1 LYYPPEFKSPFV
13 WVYNERGQLIQQIY
27 PSNYRYVTY
36 IKDSSDELKKIIW
49 DHSSIEI
56 TKQVAENK
64 LLVKTIVTTPRYRVS
79 NERIYIANMLVD
91 AVNNVEAGRLVN
103 SQFKYGYDT
112 NRRLTSL
119 QVFVENND
127 AKTRIESKI
136 SIKYKINTKFYE
148 KINDFQF
155 LRNLLSSSELTIKDS
170 TMNMNLRNDDS
181 AHLTE
186 ISMKIR
192 NILRFKANYEYDEK
206 SRLKSFNYKI
216 NENLFD
222 ETNTAYIKE
231 LIYSYQY
238 DANDRLVQ
246 VSVAKPNLKKIKVD
260 EQLWQINYDS
270 HGNSILEEVKNNKNK
285 KQLNLQING
294 ADQLMILDRDNA
306 KIRYNYDSDGFIYK
320 RSDSTEETLFV
331 FDSNQLLTKVKI
343 NASNNKTIEYFY
355 DDRRRLIARKHYT
368 GYSIQYFYA
377 DETRPNLITHVY
389 DQNTMQLMTY
399 YYTDDTSR
407 LFAVEREGIIYYIV
421 ADLLN
426 SPMIVYDS
434 YGKILNQYLYDPFG
448 YQINDDESVLNG
460 KFQLYLTF
468 KAAISDQEAGILFL
482 DGGSKAYD
490 PKSGRYLA
498 PNIDCIQNI
507 LQNPTNINLYQAFTP
522 RPYNDQ
528 DEIYFKG
535 KFLIVIKFMEN

>member
-1 LYYPPEFKSPFV
+1 MYYPPEFKSPFV